1 MSTLPK
7 TKNGSDAAD
16 ADRGIE
22 LLSGCRIHFG
32 LMELAEGAEHQF
44 AGLGVM
50 LDLPRLHLRVTPCQD
65 PSRNQPEDRVNFAVS
80 QQVGTQLTPGASS
93 IQEYYCRIADWHC
106 RLPPLC
112 SIELIEAYPFHCGLG
127 TGTQLACI
135 LATAARLVQTRS
147 SLGQA
152 WQSVGGLLTELN
164 PRVLAD
170 WSLRGQRS
178 AIGLQGFLSGGL
190 VLDAGIDCGSSANS
204 GWRTHS
210 YKMPASWRFLL
221 IRPVDSSGIAGH
233 REAKLLSRIS
243 SRPNPACSRMWQL
256 ANQACQ
262 SARDN
267 NFSGFV
273 DGLESYL
280 EEAGRLFAPVQGGRQ
295 YNGTYCEN
303 AVRLARELGLRAVGQ
318 SSWGPTIFGISSD
331 PKHALEVAGELSRR
345 RPEWDVQIAG
355 ASVDGATAR
364 DATETL

>member
-7 TKNGSDAAD
+7 TIDGSDATD
-16 ADRGIE
+16 GDPGIE
-22 LLSGCRIHFG
+22 LISGCRIHFG
-32 LMELAEGAEHQF
+32 LMELADGAERQF

-50 LDLPRLHLRVTPCQD
+50 LDLPRMHLRVTPCQD
-65 PSRNQPEDRVNFAVS
+65 ASRKQIEDRRQFAGS
-80 QQVGTQLTPGASS
+80 QQVGTQLPLGASS
-93 IQEYYCRIADWHC
+93 IQEYHRRITDWQC

-135 LATAARLVQTRS
+135 LATAARLVETRS
-147 SLGQA
+147 PLGQA
-152 WQSVGGLLTELN
+152 WQSIGSLLNELN

-221 IRPVDSSGIAGH
+221 IRAVDSSGIAGQ
-233 REAKLLSRIS
+233 REAHLLSRIS
-243 SRPNPACSRMWQL
+243 SRPNPASSRMWQL

-262 SARDN
+262 SARESD
-267 NFSGFV
+267 FSGFV

-280 EEAGRLFAPVQGGRQ
+280 DEAGRLFAPVQGGRQ
-295 YNGTYCEN
+295 YNGTDCEN

-355 ASVDGATAR
+355 ASFDGACAR
-364 DATETL
+364 DAIGT